1 MSTVYSDAVKRA
13 EKVLDEFWKKN
24 GIVTVPVDVIG
35 IARSY
40 NINVYAATFNSKYSD
55 TLYGMIRG
63 KDGKFDIFVNAKNSL
78 QRQRFSIAHEL
89 GHFFLHHDSDKAS
102 ELEFVDLR
110 SDLSSP
116 KEVEANKF
124 ATALLMP
131 ECEIRKQHGKLLF
144 PTADELAKTFNVSK
158 PAMQIR
164 LRELNLDAL
173 DA

>member
-1 MSTVYSDAVKRA
+1 MTTVYSAAVECA
-13 EKVLDEFWKKN
+13 EKVLHEFWEKT
-24 GIVTVPVDVIG
+24 GIFTLPVDVVG
-35 IARSY
+35 IARSH

-63 KDGKFDIFVNAKNSL
+63 KDGKFDIFVNANNSL
-78 QRQRFSIAHEL
+78 QRRRFSIAHEL
-89 GHFFLHHDSDKAS
+89 GHFFLHHNGDKAS

-116 KEVEANKF
+116 NEVEANKF

-131 ECEIRKQHGKLLF
+131 EREIRKQHGRLLF
-144 PTADELAKTFNVSK
+144 PTADELAKIFNVSK